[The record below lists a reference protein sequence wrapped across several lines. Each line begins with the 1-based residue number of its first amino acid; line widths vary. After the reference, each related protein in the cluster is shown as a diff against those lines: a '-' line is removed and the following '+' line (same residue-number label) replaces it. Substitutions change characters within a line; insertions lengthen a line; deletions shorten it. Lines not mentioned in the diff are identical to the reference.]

1 MDTVAIREKL
11 TAAFKK
17 YRYALIIALVG
28 LLLMALPENTEEPKL
43 SESVQNAETDSL
55 QEELA
60 QILSRVQGAGK
71 VEVLLTQFSGPE
83 TIYQTDLDQSDTDTR
98 RDTVIL
104 SDSSRGEAGLVRQV
118 NPPIYQ
124 GALIVCQGGDSPAV
138 KLAIV
143 QAVMS
148 VTGLTSNQITV
159 LKMK

>member
-28 LLLMALPENTEEPKL
+28 LLLMALPEKKAEPVQ
-43 SESVQNAETDSL
+43 SEPAQSAEADTL

-60 QILSRVQGAGK
+60 QILSKIQGAGR
-71 VEVLLTQFSGPE
+71 VEVLLTQLSGPE

-118 NPPIYQ
+118 NPPVYQ